1 MDSSRQRESQLGPE
15 NGTIWTFSPS
25 GLSPVS
31 ELSAGLG
38 DLDCQDSTTP
48 RRRLWQSPEQLGCS
62 PAPQSE
68 VSAET
73 QTPTEET
80 WGAESRERWA
90 SPKSSLSSV
99 RRSSGRSRVKK
110 KENDSIENK
119 ENARK
124 RLRVKLS
131 SLFPSPAE
139 AGGRRDPSSQA
150 EENSGQG
157 DQQPPAHR
165 TVFPLWG
172 LQSGCWAPALDIPHS
187 AIQDRN
193 LIGDFSKP
201 HLFAREKG
209 EHQDLQYVSG
219 QTVAS
224 LLLGEYSTAVR
235 SFLIVDCR
243 YPYEYQGGH
252 IKGAVN
258 LHSEAQVEAA
268 LLHEEVLSRLSPT
281 VPSPD
286 RPSATGHHPDCGTRP
301 EGVSPGAAL
310 QSSCV
315 GTWAPTGSS
324 PRRLLI
330 FHCEF
335 SSERGPWLCRYLRK
349 MDRRLNA
356 YPRLFYPELYVL
368 AGGYKEFYSHFESLC
383 EPCSYVPMLQEEFS
397 DQMHRYRRKR
407 RTRPTQFG
415 TKQLLQ

>member
-80 WGAESRERWA
+80 WGAGSRERWA

-110 KENDSIENK
+110 KENDSVENK

-131 SLFPSPAE
+131 SLFASPAE

-150 EENSGQG
+150 EESSGQG

-286 RPSATGHHPDCGTRP
+286 RPS
-301 EGVSPGAAL
+301 
-310 QSSCV
+310 
-315 GTWAPTGSS
+315 
-324 PRRLLI
+324 LLI

>member
-1 MDSSRQRESQLGPE
+1 MDSSSQRESQLGPE
-15 NGTIWTFSPS
+15 NGTVWTFSPS

-48 RRRLWQSPEQLGCS
+48 RRRLWLSPEQLGCS
-62 PAPQSE
+62 PAPHSE

-73 QTPTEET
+73 QTPTDFASCASCAWQLNMLFCPSAEE
-80 WGAESRERWA
+80 ELR
-90 SPKSSLSSV
+90 
-99 RRSSGRSRVKK
+99 KK
-110 KENDSIENK
+110 QSQE
-119 ENARK
+119 ARK

-131 SLFPSPAE
+131 SLFASPAE
-139 AGGRRDPSSQA
+139 AGGRREPSSQA
-150 EENSGQG
+150 EESCSQG

-165 TVFPLWG
+165 VRHRALLKTPRSRCRV
-172 LQSGCWAPALDIPHS
+172 PALDIPHS

-201 HLFAREKG
+201 HLFTREKG
-209 EHQDLQYVSG
+209 EHQDLQYISG
-219 QTVAS
+219 QTVVS
-224 LLLGEYSTAVR
+224 LLRGEYSTVVK

-286 RPSATGHHPDCGTRP
+286 RPSATGLHPDCGLSTRCSNP
-301 EGVSPGAAL
+301 ESDSPGAAL

-315 GTWAPTGSS
+315 GTCAPTSSS

-356 YPRLFYPELYVL
+356 YPQLFYPELYVL
-368 AGGYKEFYSHFESLC
+368 AGGYKEFYSHFKSLC

-397 DQMHRYRRKR
+397 DQMHRFRRKR
-407 RTRPTQFG
+407 RSRPTQFG
-415 TKQLLQ
+415 KKQLL

>member
-73 QTPTEET
+73 QTPTVLRDFASCASCAWQLNVLFCPSAEE
-80 WGAESRERWA
+80 ELR
-90 SPKSSLSSV
+90 
-99 RRSSGRSRVKK
+99 KK
-110 KENDSIENK
+110 QSQE
-119 ENARK
+119 ARK

-131 SLFPSPAE
+131 SLFASPAE

-150 EENSGQG
+150 EESSGQG

-165 TVFPLWG
+165 VRHRALLKTLR
-172 LQSGCWAPALDIPHS
+172 SRCWAPALDIPHS

-281 VPSPD
+281 VPSP
-286 RPSATGHHPDCGTRP
+286 
-301 EGVSPGAAL
+301 
-310 QSSCV
+310 SSCV